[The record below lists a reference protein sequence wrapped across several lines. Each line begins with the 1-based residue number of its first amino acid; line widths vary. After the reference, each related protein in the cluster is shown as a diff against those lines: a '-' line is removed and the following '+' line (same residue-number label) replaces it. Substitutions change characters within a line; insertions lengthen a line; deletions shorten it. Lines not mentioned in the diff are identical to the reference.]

1 VSRCWAADQR
11 GCIACTYVCSM
22 LAAAR
27 HRPNSRTFERRS
39 KVFSFC
45 APGMPPCRTRRRRRM
60 QTGPVSLPPVAELPG
75 PSHRNPA
82 RAVRGPLRH
91 GSAIGRCRRQRQLF
105 FFFSRLGKADINMVR
120 GFLALV
126 LAGALTVAGR
136 AGGHPRPRSVTTPA
150 ALPAAADSQMAVHL
164 VAHQRRPPKSAG
176 CCGQRLR
183 LLRLRGAGAVAA
195 TGHCPKYDIKGEA
208 PAPTSVPL
216 PLRAIARVGDD
227 ACESRAGRSL
237 LGAPAGVLRLRGG
250 LKGRRR
256 KASGYL
262 WRR

>member
-1 VSRCWAADQR
+1 
-11 GCIACTYVCSM
+11 
-22 LAAAR
+22 
-27 HRPNSRTFERRS
+27 
-39 KVFSFC
+39 
-45 APGMPPCRTRRRRRM
+45 
-60 QTGPVSLPPVAELPG
+60 
-75 PSHRNPA
+75 
-82 RAVRGPLRH
+82 
-91 GSAIGRCRRQRQLF
+91 
-105 FFFSRLGKADINMVR
+105 
-120 GFLALV
+120 
-126 LAGALTVAGR
+126 
-136 AGGHPRPRSVTTPA
+136 
-150 ALPAAADSQMAVHL
+150 
-164 VAHQRRPPKSAG
+164 
-176 CCGQRLR
+176 
-183 LLRLRGAGAVAA
+183 VAA